1 MMIDL
6 MLLIKVVFLGSG
18 LVGCGYYLGIGAG
31 RKQGSG
37 DTVDMLCH
45 RGYLKFRRVGKN
57 RREIELIKLN
67 GEVEES

>member
-18 LVGCGYYLGIGAG
+18 LVGCGYYLGRDKGVRTGAG
-31 RKQGSG
+31 
-37 DTVDMLCH
+37 DAVDMLCEK
-45 RGYLKFRRVGKN
+45 GYLNFRRVGKN
-57 RREIELIKLN
+57 SKEIELIKLN